1 MKNLNLKGKIAI
13 VTGASSG
20 IGKELATLL
29 VKKYGCIV
37 YGIGRNLSKLDLIR
51 NELGAENFLC
61 STMDVCD
68 KGSWE
73 KLSSYFA
80 NWDTPP
86 TLLINCA
93 GVLPKFS
100 SVENAKIDE
109 IEETLSVNYL
119 SAVYGCK
126 YIMPVMEKGGAIVN
140 VSSASALCPFAG
152 VAAYSASKAALERFT
167 ECLAYERRDIS
178 VSCVMPGF
186 VKTNIMKNQEATEKD
201 RGLIN
206 FFSADATKTAKKIL
220 RRVMRRKKRI
230 VVGADAHFMSLMFRV
245 FPRISPRFFSW
256 IIRKSG
262 LDLFK
267 NV

>member
-1 MKNLNLKGKIAI
+1 MKKLNLKGKIAI

-37 YGIGRNLSKLDLIR
+37 YGIGRSLPRLDLVR
-51 NELGAENFLC
+51 KELGAENFLC
-61 STMDVCD
+61 SAMDVCD
-68 KGSWE
+68 KCSWE
-73 KLSSYFA
+73 KLASYFK
-80 NWDTPP
+80 NWNTSPAI
-86 TLLINCA
+86 LINCA
-93 GVLPKFS
+93 GVLPKFAS
-100 SVENAKIDE
+100 IESTELEKIED
-109 IEETLSVNYL
+109 TLSVNYL
-119 SAVYGCK
+119 SAVYACK
-126 YIMPVMEKGGAIVN
+126 YIMPVMEKGGAVVN
-140 VSSASALCPFAG
+140 VSSAAALCPFAG

-201 RGLIN
+201 KGLIN

-220 RRVMRRKKRI
+220 RRAVRRKRRI

-245 FPRISPRFFSW
+245 FPRFAPRFFTW
-256 IIRKSG
+256 AIKKSG
-262 LDLFK
+262 LNLFK
-267 NV
+267 DI